1 MVVGRPNCRSN
12 KRQSFLVVIL
22 ISAKLPGSR
31 VRTPGDSRV
40 GIPAKSGMKV
50 DGGLEKNQKMKRIA
64 REKNKKKSQG
74 EYYRA
79 KERKSE
85 SRGVGITG
93 WRDGWMARRSVGG
106 TSRRPRNASYGTD
119 ELTKED
125 SLGHRVSQRRNH

>member
-50 DGGLEKNQKMKRIA
+50 DGGIEKNQKMKRIA

-74 EYYRA
+74 DIIGQRKGRA
-79 KERKSE
+79 
-85 SRGVGITG
+85 SREAWGSLAGGMDG
-93 WRDGWMARRSVGG
+93 WRGGRSGEPAGVRE
-106 TSRRPRNASYGTD
+106 TLRTVRMSSRRKTHWVTG
-119 ELTKED
+119 
-125 SLGHRVSQRRNH
+125 